1 MITRNSLI
9 QRAPGLFFA
18 CALAFSSGILSAHP
32 IGVMPFESADV
43 KLGEQTAAQ
52 VLVALQKTRQFTLV
66 ERGQIKKAYDEIAK
80 SESGLVKEEDAVKI
94 GKMSGAHFM
103 VVGEIR
109 KGAND
114 AKGQEQFTATMR
126 IMKTETGVII
136 GAGSAAGP
144 LPKVFESIG
153 EQATRW
159 LSIYLVLD
167 NPDSPYSVLL
177 KLDKGKNPT
186 YKLGETLV
194 LSFKVIAHKPTAAK
208 RVYIQ
213 VYSINAQG
221 AMMLIYPNKFSR
233 DEMVDVGREYKFP
246 ADSDDFEWTLVK
258 PTGTESIQAIVTTKP
273 VDFFD
278 LKGAHRREEF
288 PKVKARGDAE
298 ITYRGINTKLK
309 KEKLGDY
316 TAEKITYELTE

>member
-1 MITRNSLI
+1 MKVIYRSLFI
-9 QRAPGLFFA
+9 GTFS
-18 CALAFSSGILSAHP
+18 LAGTIFSAGLSAHP
-32 IGVMPFESADV
+32 IGVMPFDSADT
-43 KLGEQTAAQ
+43 KLGEQTGAQ
-52 VLVALQKTRQFTLV
+52 ILVALQKTRQFTLV
-66 ERGQIKKAYDEIAK
+66 ERGQIKKAYDEIAHG
-80 SESGLVKEEDAVKI
+80 ESGLVKEEDAVKI
-94 GKMSGAHFM
+94 GKMAGAHFM

-109 KGAND
+109 KGSND
-114 AKGQEQFTATMR
+114 AKGQETFTATMR

-136 GAGSAAGP
+136 GAGNASGA
-144 LPKVFESIG
+144 LPKVFESLG
-153 EQATRW
+153 EQTTRW

-186 YKLGETLV
+186 YKVGEKLV
-194 LSFKVIAHKPTAAK
+194 LSFKVIAHKPNAAK
-208 RVYIQ
+208 RVFIQ

-221 AMMLIYPNKFSR
+221 AMVLIYPNKFSR
-233 DEMVDVGREYKFP
+233 DEMVDVDKEYKFP
-246 ADSDDFEWTLVK
+246 ADSDDFEWELVK
-258 PTGTESIQAIVTTKP
+258 PTGTESIQAIVTTKA